1 MFNFLLD
8 FIDAIVDI
16 YETIRDKEEKIIVK
30 IICIIITL
38 VLLYFSFKLWL

>member
-16 YETIRDKEEKIIVK
+16 YETVKDKEEKVIIKV
-30 IICIIITL
+30 IFIIITL
-38 VLLYFSFKLWL
+38 VLLYFSWKLWV